1 MLTKEGIVIIKTTN
15 KPVKK
20 LEMDFLIL
28 YFTILHVFMSEN
40 TKQLKKRSVFSTLS
54 LFFQSGYSAM
64 LGLGANLVLTI
75 VLSPKIFGIYI
86 TVLSII
92 ALLNYFSDIG
102 LAASLV
108 QKKEVTDED
117 VATTFTVQQ
126 LMILSIITLGFF
138 ATNFIQN
145 FYKLPQEGVY
155 LYWALLV
162 SFFLSS
168 LKTIPSIFLERKVQ
182 FQKIVFVGI
191 VENTVFY
198 ISVIILGLLGFSLR
212 SFTIAVVLRSIIGV
226 ILIYSISF
234 WRPQIGISIK
244 NLKQLLSFGL
254 PFQANSFLALFK
266 DDLITLYLGKI
277 LGFEA
282 LGYIGWAKKWA
293 EAPIRI
299 IMDNISRVLFPVLS
313 RIQSD
318 KEKVTRLIEK
328 ILHYQTLLLAP
339 IMIGMAL
346 TMNMFVTLIP
356 KYGKWLP
363 ALPLFYLLGF
373 AAFLSSYSTPF
384 TNLFNA
390 LGKVKISFY
399 FMIFWTVATWILTPI
414 LSKMFGYYGF
424 PLVQFILSFAFIAV
438 VAKAKQIMPFS
449 FIKPIYQGIVSALI
463 MGLVIF
469 IIRSN
474 VPINIFSF
482 ISIIFAGEL
491 VYLASIRFIF
501 KIDIINELKK
511 LFIYE

>member
-1 MLTKEGIVIIKTTN
+1 MN
-15 KPVKK
+15 
-20 LEMDFLIL
+20 
-28 YFTILHVFMSEN
+28 EN

-54 LFFQSGYSAM
+54 LFFQSGYSAL

-126 LMILSIITLGFF
+126 IMILVIISIGFF

-145 FYKLPQEGVY
+145 FYKLPGEGIY

-182 FQKIVFVGI
+182 FQKIVFVGVI
-191 VENTVFY
+191 ENTIFY
-198 ISVIILGLLGFSLR
+198 ITVIVLGLLGFSLR
-212 SFTIAVVLRSIIGV
+212 SFTIAVILRSVIGV
-226 ILIYSISF
+226 VLIYSISF

-244 NLKQLLSFGL
+244 NLRQLLSFGL

-313 RIQSD
+313 RIQND

-339 IMIGMAL
+339 VMIGMAL
-346 TMNMFVTLIP
+346 TMNMFVDIIP

-363 ALPLFYLLGF
+363 ALPLFYLFSF

-399 FMIFWTVATWILTPI
+399 FMIFWTVTTWILTPI
-414 LSKMFGYYGF
+414 LSKIFGYYGF
-424 PLVQFILSFAFIAV
+424 PIVQFILSFAFIAV
-438 VAKAKQIMPFS
+438 VAKAKQIIPFS
-449 FIKPIYQGIVSALI
+449 FIKPIYQGIVSAAI

-469 IIRSN
+469 FLKISFP
-474 VPINIFSF
+474 VNIFTF
-482 ISIIFAGEL
+482 ISIIIAGGL
-491 VYLASIRFIF
+491 VYFASIRIIF
-501 KIDIINELKK
+501 KIDIINEFKK